1 MKKRVKSFLF
11 SFCIMVLFPSL
22 VFAYYIDKEK
32 SIGNSFRAA
41 TLNSDITNQ
50 SSSTLELVRGG
61 TASLT
66 FNLKNIGELKT
77 SNTQIISGIS
87 NSKLMNVIDITVQID
102 GGAQMAVNDF
112 FLNQIHGDTNV
123 IKYNFYISDTN
134 YDNNLASSVDFK
146 ITNKSW
152 QTGLPTDTGFTDR
165 ESIFVTLQNSTQPLL
180 QLMMPLETIQPVDIL
195 EELTNPIIE

>member
-1 MKKRVKSFLF
+1 
-11 SFCIMVLFPSL
+11 MVLFPSL

-61 TASLT
+61 TVSLT

-77 SNTQIISGIS
+77 SNTQIISDIS
-87 NSKLMNVIDITVQID
+87 NSQLMNFIDVTIQVD
-102 GGAQMAVNDF
+102 GGAQIDVKDF
-112 FLNQIHGDTNV
+112 FLNQISGDINV
-123 IKYNFYISDTN
+123 IKYNFYISDTD

-180 QLMMPLETIQPVDIL
+180 QLIMPLETIQPIDIL
-195 EELTNPIIE
+195 EDLTNSIIE